1 VVLAE
6 DREGNAREAE
16 LLSSLIGDIYDTT
29 LDRSLWPATL
39 RKIASFVQGASAA
52 VFWNDAAGDGGD
64 VYLEDGG
71 IDPAFRSLYFE
82 KYVKLNP
89 ITTPRFFAQAEVPV
103 ATSDLVPYDEFV
115 KTRFYREWAQ
125 PQGLVDFASITLEK
139 STTKSAMFG
148 VFRHQLHGLVDDDM
162 RRRMCLLGP
171 HIRRAVLVAKVF
183 DLREAEAAMFSQAL
197 DGIRAAIFLVDG
209 AGRIVHANSAGHV
222 LAGDADVLRVAA
234 GKLVARDSQADAS
247 LHDALLAASKGDAD
261 IGGTGIALPLIGKK
275 GERHVAHVLPLT
287 SGARRRARSTDAA
300 SAAIFVH
307 PSTLEAPSAPE
318 IIAKAYQLT
327 MTELRV
333 LLAIV
338 DIGGV
343 PEVAKVLGIAATTV
357 KTHLGH
363 VFEKTG
369 TKRQADLAKLV
380 AGFFNPLMK

>member
-1 VVLAE
+1 
-6 DREGNAREAE
+6 
-16 LLSSLIGDIYDTT
+16 
-29 LDRSLWPATL
+29 
-39 RKIASFVQGASAA
+39 
-52 VFWNDAAGDGGD
+52 
-64 VYLEDGG
+64 
-71 IDPAFRSLYFE
+71 
-82 KYVKLNP
+82 
-89 ITTPRFFAQAEVPV
+89 
-103 ATSDLVPYDEFV
+103 
-115 KTRFYREWAQ
+115 
-125 PQGLVDFASITLEK
+125 
-139 STTKSAMFG
+139 
-148 VFRHQLHGLVDDDM
+148 
-162 RRRMCLLGP
+162 MCLLGP